1 MTRARDIANL
11 FDANGDIVV
20 GALDNVPASNDAS
33 ALTTGTL
40 AAARLPTSGISAS
53 AVDTGTLPSSVID
66 LAANYLFT
74 GRLAGDIPHGMAGH
88 DNSTSFN
95 ASTRLQ
101 GLANVLS
108 SSDVT
113 VSTANNRLT
122 PTVAGTYFC
131 CAVHSF
137 NGSAGSGY
145 TPYVGL
151 RKSGSV
157 FVNSSFIESYA
168 SGHTEAHITIGIQHF
183 NGSSEYLDSVHNHN
197 AGTTMT
203 STGNG
208 QTFMFRI
215 KD

>member
-11 FDANGDIVV
+11 VDANGDIVA
-20 GALDNVPASNDAS
+20 GTLDNVPASNDAS

-95 ASTRLQ
+95 GTTRQQ
-101 GLANVLS
+101 GLANSLS

-113 VSTANNRLT
+113 ISTALNRLT

-137 NGSAGSGY
+137 SGQGASGY

-157 FVNSSFIESYA
+157 FVNSSFIETYS

-183 NGSSEYLDSVHNHN
+183 NGSEYLDSVHNHN

>member
-1 MTRARDIANL
+1 MSNARNLSDLLGTGSTIATASIAD
-11 FDANGDIVV
+11 DAITTAKVADDAITSALLATDSV
-20 GALDNVPASNDAS
+20 GADAIN
-33 ALTTGTL
+33 L
-40 AAARLPTSGISAS
+40 AT
-53 AVDTGTLPSSVID
+53 
-66 LAANYLFT
+66 NYLFT
-74 GRLAGDIPHGMAGH
+74 GRLGGDIPHGMAGH
-88 DNSTSFN
+88 DNSTSF
-95 ASTRLQ
+95 TGTTTLQ
-101 GLANVLS
+101 GLANDLS

-113 VSTANNRLT
+113 ISTANNRLT

-137 NGSAGSGY
+137 NGNGGSGY
-145 TPYVGL
+145 TPSMFL

>member
-11 FDANGDIVV
+11 VDANGDIVA

-74 GRLAGDIPHGMAGH
+74 GRLGGDIPHGMAGH

-95 ASTRLQ
+95 VSVRLQ

-137 NGSAGSGY
+137 NGNGGSAY
-145 TPYVGL
+145 TPSVSL

-157 FVNSSFIESYA
+157 FVNSSFIETYA

>member
-1 MTRARDIANL
+1 M
-11 FDANGDIVV
+11 
-20 GALDNVPASNDAS
+20 
-33 ALTTGTL
+33 ALTKL
-40 AAARLPTSGISAS
+40 LSGG
-53 AVDTGTLPSSVID
+53 VDLTE
-66 LAANYLFT
+66 NFLFT
-74 GRLAGDIPHGMAGH
+74 GRLGGDIPHGMAGH

-95 ASTRLQ
+95 GTTRVQ
-101 GLANVLS
+101 GLSNDLS

-113 VSTANNRLT
+113 ISTANNRLT

-131 CAVHSF
+131 CAVHAF
-137 NGSAGSGY
+137 NGSGSSGY
-145 TPYVGL
+145 TPYIGL

-157 FVNSSFIESYA
+157 FVNSSFIENYA
-168 SGHTEAHITIGIQHF
+168 SGHNEAHITIGISHF
-183 NGSSEYLDSVHNHN
+183 NGSSEYLDTVHNHN